1 MRHISILFLS
11 FIVGIFYDVSAQ
23 QTKESPKLKPP
34 KMEAFWGMS
43 RGGKLTVQEVAQII
57 DSVVLVLA
65 DRKEKLVISR
75 AILVYRSK
83 DQVEDEETGE
93 IKIKY
98 NSYSYNFR
106 NTDRLPDQWKKFL
119 KENIKPGDKLLI
131 ADILVKNRFNEIF
144 NAGDINIIIE

>member
-1 MRHISILFLS
+1 
-11 FIVGIFYDVSAQ
+11 
-23 QTKESPKLKPP
+23 
-34 KMEAFWGMS
+34 MS